1 MQLQLSATN
10 ALNKW
15 LKADFPRL
23 PVEAGKQAGVNK
35 LSSDAA
41 TMSWQVHLIE
51 NRYRSLEKTLI
62 VCEANSRFTYFI
74 SLNRMILT
82 PDELA
87 ERLKIEWQFA
97 FVEALEAYAFE
108 TSALDT
114 YSLKHSGSISR
125 YDIATLLSKLND
137 IEFTPQWVKNTDL
150 SINGH
155 IADAAQWVTQTLED
169 RNLDRLSQP
178 LAFDI
183 SSYINAQTKSI
194 KVNNKKQRFIPIERL
209 LDYVQQITETTPPSN
224 EMSNVVPFRR

>member
-23 PVEAGKQAGVNK
+23 PVEEGKQAGVNK

-51 NRYRSLEKTLI
+51 NCYRSVEKTLI

-74 SLNRMILT
+74 PLNRMIFT

-97 FVEALEAYAFE
+97 FVEALEA
-108 TSALDT
+108 
-114 YSLKHSGSISR
+114 SGLISH

-137 IEFTPQWVKNTDL
+137 IEFTPQWIKNTDL

-155 IADAAQWVTQTLED
+155 IADAAQWVTQTLDD

-178 LAFDI
+178 LAFEI
-183 SSYINAQTKSI
+183 SNYINSQTKSI

-209 LDYVQQITETTPPSN
+209 LEYVQHITEATPPSGH
-224 EMSNVVPFRR
+224 MSNVLPFRR

>member
-23 PVEAGKQAGVNK
+23 PVEEGKQAGVNK

-51 NRYRSLEKTLI
+51 NCYRSVEKTLI

-74 SLNRMILT
+74 PLNRMIFT

-97 FVEALEAYAFE
+97 FVEALE
-108 TSALDT
+108 TSGL
-114 YSLKHSGSISR
+114 ISH

-137 IEFTPQWVKNTDL
+137 IEFTPQWIKNTDL
-150 SINGH
+150 SVNGH
-155 IADAAQWVTQTLED
+155 IADAAQWITQTLED

-178 LAFDI
+178 LSFEI
-183 SSYINAQTKSI
+183 SNYINSQTKSI

-209 LDYVQQITETTPPSN
+209 LDYVQQITKENPPSDD
-224 EMSNVVPFRR
+224 MSNVVPFSH

>member
-15 LKADFPRL
+15 LKVDFPRL
-23 PVEAGKQAGVNK
+23 SVEEGKQAGVNK
-35 LSSDAA
+35 LSSDAV

-74 SLNRMILT
+74 PLNRMIFS

-87 ERLKIEWQFA
+87 NRLKIEWQFA
-97 FVEALEAYAFE
+97 FVEALEANSLE
-108 TSALDT
+108 TSGL
-114 YSLKHSGSISR
+114 ISR
-125 YDIATLLSKLND
+125 YDIAKLLSKLND
-137 IEFTPQWVKNTDL
+137 IEFMPLWIKNTDL

-178 LAFDI
+178 LAFEI
-183 SSYINAQTKSI
+183 SSYINCQTKSI
-194 KVNNKKQRFIPIERL
+194 KVNNKKQRFIPTERL
-209 LDYVQQITETTPPSN
+209 VEYVQQITKVNAPLTD
-224 EMSNVVPFRR
+224 MSNVLPFRR

>member
-10 ALNKW
+10 ALKKW
-15 LKADFPRL
+15 LKADFKRL
-23 PVEAGKQAGVNK
+23 PVGEGKQAGVNK
-35 LSSDAA
+35 LSSDAF

-74 SLNRMILT
+74 PLNRMIFS

-87 ERLKIEWQFA
+87 NRLKIEWQFA
-97 FVEALEAYAFE
+97 FVEALEANSLE
-108 TSALDT
+108 TSCL
-114 YSLKHSGSISR
+114 ISR
-125 YDIATLLSKLND
+125 YDIAKLLSKLND
-137 IEFTPQWVKNTDL
+137 IEFMPLWIKNTDL

-178 LAFDI
+178 LAFEI
-183 SSYINAQTKSI
+183 SSYINCQTKSI
-194 KVNNKKQRFIPIERL
+194 KVNNKKQRFIPVEQL
-209 LDYVQQITETTPPSN
+209 LEYVQQLTETTLLSDDT
-224 EMSNVVPFRR
+224 SNVVPFRR

>member
-74 SLNRMILT
+74 SLNRMIFT

-97 FVEALEAYAFE
+97 FVEALEAN
-108 TSALDT
+108 TLT
-114 YSLKHSGSISR
+114 TNGLVSR

-137 IEFTPQWVKNTDL
+137 IEFTPQWIKNTDL

-169 RNLDRLSQP
+169 RNLERLSQP
-178 LAFDI
+178 LAFEI
-183 SSYINAQTKSI
+183 SNYINSQTKSI
-194 KVNNKKQRFIPIERL
+194 KVNNKKQCFTPIERL

-224 EMSNVVPFRR
+224 DMSNVVPFRR

>member
-1 MQLQLSATN
+1 MQLQLSASN

-15 LKADFPRL
+15 LKADLPRL
-23 PVEAGKQAGVNK
+23 PMETGKQTGVNK
-35 LSSDAA
+35 LSSNA
-41 TMSWQVHLIE
+41 TTMNWQVHLIE
-51 NRYRSLEKTLI
+51 NCYQSAEKTLI

-74 SLNRMILT
+74 PLNGQFFT
-82 PDELA
+82 SDELA

-97 FVEALEAYAFE
+97 FAEALE
-108 TSALDT
+108 S
-114 YSLKHSGSISR
+114 YSLDSHALKGKGLISR

-137 IEFTPQWVKNTDL
+137 IELTPQWIKNTDL

-178 LAFDI
+178 LSFEI
-183 SSYINAQTKSI
+183 SNYINSQTKSI

-209 LDYVQQITETTPPSN
+209 LDYVQYITEVTPTAADMN
-224 EMSNVVPFRR
+224 NVIPFRRK

>member
-1 MQLQLSATN
+1 MQLQLSASN

-23 PVEAGKQAGVNK
+23 PVEEGKQAGVNK
-35 LSSDAA
+35 LSSDVAI
-41 TMSWQVHLIE
+41 MSWQVHLIE
-51 NRYRSLEKTLI
+51 NRYQSTEKTLI

-74 SLNRMILT
+74 PLNRMIFT

-87 ERLKIEWQFA
+87 EKLKIEWQFA
-97 FVEALEAYAFE
+97 FVEALETYALE
-108 TSALDT
+108 ANGL
-114 YSLKHSGSISR
+114 ISR
-125 YDIATLLSKLND
+125 YDIATLLSKLNN
-137 IEFTPQWVKNTDL
+137 IKFTPRWIKNTDL

-178 LAFDI
+178 MAFEI

-194 KVNNKKQRFIPIERL
+194 KVENKKQRFVPTERL
-209 LDYVQQITETTPPSN
+209 LEYAQLMTQVPLPSN
-224 EMSNVVPFRR
+224 DISNVVPFRR

>member
-15 LKADFPRL
+15 LKADFLRL
-23 PVEAGKQAGVNK
+23 PVEEGKQAGVNK
-35 LSSDAA
+35 LSSDVA
-41 TMSWQVHLIE
+41 TMNWQVHLIE
-51 NRYRSLEKTLI
+51 NRYRSVEKTLI

-74 SLNRMILT
+74 PLNRMIFT

-87 ERLKIEWQFA
+87 KRLKIEWQFA
-97 FVEALEAYAFE
+97 FVEALEAYALE
-108 TSALDT
+108 T
-114 YSLKHSGSISR
+114 YSLKHIGLISR

-137 IEFTPQWVKNTDL
+137 IEFTPQWIKNTDL

-169 RNLDRLSQP
+169 RDLDRLSQP

-194 KVNNKKQRFIPIERL
+194 KVNNKKQRFTPIERL
-209 LDYVQQITETTPPSN
+209 IEYVQQITETTPLSDD
-224 EMSNVVPFRR
+224 MSNVVPFRR

>member
-23 PVEAGKQAGVNK
+23 PVGEGKQAGVNK
-35 LSSDAA
+35 LSSDVA

-51 NRYRSLEKTLI
+51 NRYQSSEKTLI

-74 SLNRMILT
+74 PLNRMIFT

-97 FVEALEAYAFE
+97 FVEALE
-108 TSALDT
+108 S
-114 YSLKHSGSISR
+114 YSLDSHALKGKGLISR

-137 IEFTPQWVKNTDL
+137 IEFTPYWIKNTDL
-150 SINGH
+150 SVNGH

-178 LAFDI
+178 MAFEI
-183 SSYINAQTKSI
+183 SNYINSQTKSI
-194 KVNNKKQRFIPIERL
+194 KVNNRKQRFIPIERL
-209 LDYVQQITETTPPSN
+209 LEYVQHITEATPPSGD
-224 EMSNVVPFRR
+224 MSNVLPFRR

>member
-1 MQLQLSATN
+1 MHLQLSATN

-23 PVEAGKQAGVNK
+23 PVEEGKQAGVNK

-62 VCEANSRFTYFI
+62 VCEANSRFIYFI
-74 SLNRMILT
+74 PLNRMTLT

-87 ERLKIEWQFA
+87 ERLKIEWQFS
-97 FVEALEAYAFE
+97 FVEALE
-108 TSALDT
+108 L
-114 YSLKHSGSISR
+114 SGLISH

-137 IEFTPQWVKNTDL
+137 IEFTPLWIKNTDL

-155 IADAAQWVTQTLED
+155 IADAAQWVTQTLQD

-178 LAFDI
+178 LAFEI
-183 SSYINAQTKSI
+183 SNYINSQTKSI
-194 KVNNKKQRFIPIERL
+194 KVNNKKQRFIPTERL
-209 LDYVQQITETTPPSN
+209 LGYVQQITQTTPPSN
-224 EMSNVVPFRR
+224 DMSNVVPFRR

>member
-23 PVEAGKQAGVNK
+23 PVEEGKQAGVNK

-51 NRYRSLEKTLI
+51 NCYRSVEKTLI

-74 SLNRMILT
+74 PLNRMIFT

-97 FVEALEAYAFE
+97 FVEALEA
-108 TSALDT
+108 
-114 YSLKHSGSISR
+114 SGLISH

-137 IEFTPQWVKNTDL
+137 IEFTPQWIKNTDL
-150 SINGH
+150 SVNGH
-155 IADAAQWVTQTLED
+155 IADAAQWITQTLED

-178 LAFDI
+178 LSFEI
-183 SSYINAQTKSI
+183 SNYINSQTKSI

-209 LDYVQQITETTPPSN
+209 LDYVQQITKENPPSDD
-224 EMSNVVPFRR
+224 MSNVVPFRR

>member
-1 MQLQLSATN
+1 MQFQLSSTN

-23 PVEAGKQAGVNK
+23 PVETGKQAGVNK

-51 NRYRSLEKTLI
+51 NRYQSSEKTLI

-74 SLNRMILT
+74 PLNRMFFT

-87 ERLKIEWQFA
+87 KRLKIEWQFA
-97 FVEALEAYAFE
+97 FVEALEAYALE
-108 TSALDT
+108 T
-114 YSLKHSGSISR
+114 YSLKNIGSISR
-125 YDIATLLSKLND
+125 YDIATLLSRLND

-155 IADAAQWVTQTLED
+155 IADAAQWVTQTLDD
-169 RNLDRLSQP
+169 RNLDRLNQP
-178 LAFDI
+178 LAFEI
-183 SSYINAQTKSI
+183 SSYINSQTKSI

-209 LDYVQQITETTPPSN
+209 FDYVQQITQATQPTCDT
-224 EMSNVVPFRR
+224 SNVIPFRRR

>member
-15 LKADFPRL
+15 LKADLPRL
-23 PVEAGKQAGVNK
+23 PTEQGKQAGVNK
-35 LSSDAA
+35 LSSNAT

-51 NRYRSLEKTLI
+51 NHYRSVEKTLI

-74 SLNRMILT
+74 PLNRMIFT
-82 PDELA
+82 PDELT

-97 FVEALEAYAFE
+97 FDEALEE
-108 TSALDT
+108 
-114 YSLKHSGSISR
+114 SR
-125 YDIATLLSKLND
+125 LIGHYEIASLLSKLND
-137 IEFTPQWVKNTDL
+137 IEFIPQWIKNTDL

-155 IADAAQWVTQTLED
+155 IADAAQWVTQTLDD

-178 LAFDI
+178 LAFEI
-183 SSYINAQTKSI
+183 SSYINCQTKSI

-209 LDYVQQITETTPPSN
+209 FAYVQDITSPNSTSN
-224 EMSNVVPFRR
+224 DQSDDMSNVIPFRR

>member
-15 LKADFPRL
+15 LKADFKRM

-35 LSSDAA
+35 LNSDAA

-51 NRYRSLEKTLI
+51 NRYRSVEKTLI
-62 VCEANSRFTYFI
+62 VCEASSRFTYFI
-74 SLNRMILT
+74 PLNRMIFT

-97 FVEALEAYAFE
+97 FVEALEA
-108 TSALDT
+108 
-114 YSLKHSGSISR
+114 SGLFSH

-137 IEFTPQWVKNTDL
+137 IEFTPYWIKNTDL
-150 SINGH
+150 SVNGH

-178 LAFDI
+178 LAFEI
-183 SSYINAQTKSI
+183 SNYINSQTKSI
-194 KVNNKKQRFIPIERL
+194 KVNNKKQRFIPTERL
-209 LDYVQQITETTPPSN
+209 LDYVQQITKENPPFDD
-224 EMSNVVPFRR
+224 MSNVVPFRH

>member
-15 LKADFPRL
+15 LKADFKRM

-35 LSSDAA
+35 LNSDAA

-51 NRYRSLEKTLI
+51 NRYRSVEKTRI
-62 VCEANSRFTYFI
+62 VCEASSRFTYFI
-74 SLNRMILT
+74 PLNRMIFT

-97 FVEALEAYAFE
+97 FVEALEA
-108 TSALDT
+108 
-114 YSLKHSGSISR
+114 SGLFSH

-137 IEFTPQWVKNTDL
+137 IEFTPYWIKNTDL
-150 SINGH
+150 SVNGH

-178 LAFDI
+178 LAFEI
-183 SSYINAQTKSI
+183 SNYINSQTKSI

-209 LDYVQQITETTPPSN
+209 LEYVQQITETTPPSVD
-224 EMSNVVPFRR
+224 MSNVVPFRR

>member
-23 PVEAGKQAGVNK
+23 PVEEGKQAGVNK

-51 NRYRSLEKTLI
+51 NCYRSVEKTLI

-74 SLNRMILT
+74 PLNRMIFT

-97 FVEALEAYAFE
+97 FVEALEA
-108 TSALDT
+108 
-114 YSLKHSGSISR
+114 SGLISH

-137 IEFTPQWVKNTDL
+137 IEFTPQWIKNTDL
-150 SINGH
+150 SVNGH
-155 IADAAQWVTQTLED
+155 IADAAQWITQTLED

-178 LAFDI
+178 LSFEI
-183 SSYINAQTKSI
+183 SNYINSQTKSI

-209 LDYVQQITETTPPSN
+209 LDYVQQITKENPPSDD
-224 EMSNVVPFRR
+224 MSNVVPFSH

>member
-15 LKADFPRL
+15 LKADFKRM

-35 LSSDAA
+35 LNSDAA

-51 NRYRSLEKTLI
+51 NRYRSVEKTLI
-62 VCEANSRFTYFI
+62 VCEASSRFTYFI
-74 SLNRMILT
+74 PLNRMIFT

-97 FVEALEAYAFE
+97 FVEALEA
-108 TSALDT
+108 
-114 YSLKHSGSISR
+114 SGLFSH

-137 IEFTPQWVKNTDL
+137 IEFTPYWIKNTDL
-150 SINGH
+150 SVNGH

-178 LAFDI
+178 LAFEI
-183 SSYINAQTKSI
+183 SNYINSQTKSI

-209 LDYVQQITETTPPSN
+209 LEYVQQITETTPPSVD
-224 EMSNVVPFRR
+224 MSNVVPFRR

>member
-15 LKADFPRL
+15 LKADFKRM

-35 LSSDAA
+35 LNSDAA

-51 NRYRSLEKTLI
+51 NRYRSVEKTLI
-62 VCEANSRFTYFI
+62 VCEASSRFTYFI
-74 SLNRMILT
+74 PLNRMIFT

-97 FVEALEAYAFE
+97 FVEALEA
-108 TSALDT
+108 
-114 YSLKHSGSISR
+114 SGLFSH
-125 YDIATLLSKLND
+125 YYIATLLSKLND
-137 IEFTPQWVKNTDL
+137 IEFTPYWIKNTDL
-150 SINGH
+150 SVNGH

-178 LAFDI
+178 LAFEI
-183 SSYINAQTKSI
+183 SNYINSQTKSI

-209 LDYVQQITETTPPSN
+209 LEYVQQITETTPPSVD
-224 EMSNVVPFRR
+224 MSNVVPFRR

>member
-1 MQLQLSATN
+1 MQLQLSASN

-23 PVEAGKQAGVNK
+23 PVEQGKQAGVNK

-51 NRYRSLEKTLI
+51 NRYQSSEKTLI
-62 VCEANSRFTYFI
+62 ACEANSRFTYFI
-74 SLNRMILT
+74 PLNRMIFT

-97 FVEALEAYAFE
+97 FVEALEV
-108 TSALDT
+108 
-114 YSLKHSGSISR
+114 SGLASH
-125 YDIATLLSKLND
+125 YDIANLVSKLND
-137 IEFTPQWVKNTDL
+137 IESTPYWIKNTDL
-150 SINGH
+150 SVNGH

-178 LAFDI
+178 LAFEI
-183 SSYINAQTKSI
+183 SNYINSQTKSI
-194 KVNNKKQRFIPIERL
+194 KVDNKKQRFIPVERL
-209 LDYVQQITETTPPSN
+209 FEYIQLITETNPSFN
-224 EMSNVVPFRR
+224 DMNNVVPFRR